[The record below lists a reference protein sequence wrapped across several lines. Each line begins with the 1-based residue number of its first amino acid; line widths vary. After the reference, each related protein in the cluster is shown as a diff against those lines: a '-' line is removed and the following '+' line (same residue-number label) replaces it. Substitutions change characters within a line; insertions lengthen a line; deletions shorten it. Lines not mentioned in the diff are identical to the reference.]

1 MAAPK
6 ELKFVAIILAGI
18 LGVCMLGGCSSE
30 KEAGSKDS
38 PKTTDNAESAGTFE
52 TVDIEGTSYTE
63 KVFGE
68 YDLTMV
74 NVFATWCPPCVQE
87 LPELQK
93 LYEEMQPQGVNVV
106 GIVMDT
112 VDEKGDSD
120 SEALEKA
127 KELKE
132 RAGITY
138 PLLVPDSGNLNG
150 KLSKIQAFP
159 TTFFVDKNGNVV
171 SETYEGSNDLE
182 GWKEVVQKELADL
195 KGE

>member
-1 MAAPK
+1 MEAPK
-6 ELKFVAIILAGI
+6 ELKFVAILLAGI

-30 KEAGSKDS
+30 KETGSEDS
-38 PKTTDNAESAGTFE
+38 PKTTDNAESVGTFE

-112 VDEKGDSD
+112 VDEKGNSD

-138 PLLVPDSGNLNG
+138 PLLAPDSGNLNG

-159 TTFFVDKNGNVV
+159 TIFFVDKNGNVV
-171 SETYEGSNDLE
+171 SETYEGSNDLK

-195 KGE
+195 EGE